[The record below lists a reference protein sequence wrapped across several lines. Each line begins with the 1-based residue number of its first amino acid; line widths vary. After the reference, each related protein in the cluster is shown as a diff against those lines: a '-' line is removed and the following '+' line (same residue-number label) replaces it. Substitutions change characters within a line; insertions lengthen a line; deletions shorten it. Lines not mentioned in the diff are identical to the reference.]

1 MTTPASSA
9 PVFDAQ
15 ALISGLPHLPG
26 VYRMLNARSDV
37 LYVGKARDLKKRV
50 SSYFQK
56 TARSPRIELM
66 LSQVAA
72 VETTATR
79 SEAEALILENNLIK
93 SLAPRYNILFRDDK
107 SYPYLML
114 SGHAYPRLGFHRGA
128 LDGKHRYFGPFPH
141 TGAVRESIQLLQKI
155 FRLRTCED
163 SVFQNRSR
171 PCLLHQ
177 IRRCSAPCV
186 GLIDGD
192 SYAADVKNA
201 ELFLQGRE
209 DDVLQALGSKMQQAA
224 ELQRYEQA
232 ASYRDQIQALSTTQQ
247 KQYADSST
255 GGDADVIACAAEDGA
270 ACVNLVMVRK
280 GRHLGDKSFFPH
292 NAEDGTAAEVL
303 QAFLTQHY
311 VNRQVPAIIVV
322 GAEFDAQETE
332 TALAEQAGRAVQV
345 VTRAQGQRRAWLE
358 MAQKNAQLALSQRLS
373 HASNQEV
380 RLAALREALGLPES
394 VQRIECF
401 DISHTQGEATVA
413 SCVVY
418 DRFDLRN
425 SEYRRYNITGIQP
438 GDDYAAMRSVLQRRY
453 EKISRGEGLVPD
465 LILIDGGKGQ
475 VNVAREVLAEL
486 GLNDIF
492 LFGVAKGE
500 ERKPGLEQ
508 LICADAKTSIQLA
521 RDDPGLHLIQAVRD
535 EAHRFAITGHRA
547 RRGKTRLTSSLEGIS
562 GIGARR
568 RRELLAR
575 FGGLK
580 GVIGA
585 SIDDL
590 AQVQGISRKLAEKIY
605 QELH

>member
-1 MTTPASSA
+1 MTAPAEPA
-9 PVFDAQ
+9 PAFDAQ
-15 ALISGLPHLPG
+15 ALISRLPHLPG
-26 VYRMLNARSDV
+26 VYRMLNAKSDV

-56 TARSPRIELM
+56 TQQSPRIELM
-66 LSQVAA
+66 LTQVATIK
-72 VETTATR
+72 TTVTR

-114 SGHAYPRLGFHRGA
+114 SGHVYPRLGFHRGA
-128 LDGKHRYFGPFPH
+128 LDGKNRYFGPFPH
-141 TGAVRESIQLLQKI
+141 TGAVRESIALLQKV

-192 SYAADVKNA
+192 NYAADAKNA

-209 DDVLQALGSKMQQAA
+209 DDVLQALGRKMQSAA
-224 ELQRYEQA
+224 DLQRYEQA
-232 ASYRDQIQALSTTQQ
+232 ALYRDQIQALASMQQ
-247 KQYADSST
+247 KQYAETST
-255 GGDADVIACAAEDGA
+255 GGDADVIACVEAGGST
-270 ACVNLVMVRK
+270 CVNLVMVRQ
-280 GRHLGDKSFFPH
+280 GRHLGDKSFFPQ
-292 NAEDGTAAEVL
+292 NAEGRSVTEVL
-303 QAFLTQHY
+303 HAFIAQHY
-311 VNRQVPAIIVV
+311 LNRQVPPVIVS
-322 GAEFDAQETE
+322 GAEFDTQELE
-332 TALAEQAGRAVQV
+332 AALTQQAAHPLLIV
-345 VTRAQGQRRAWLE
+345 VRPQGQRRAWLE
-358 MAQKNAQLALSQRLS
+358 MAQKNAQLALAQRLS
-373 HASNQEV
+373 HASNQEG
-380 RLAALREALGLPES
+380 RLAALREALGLPDA

-418 DRFDLRN
+418 DRLDMRN
-425 SEYRRYNITGIQP
+425 SEYRRYNIAGIQA

-453 EKISRGEGLVPD
+453 EKISRGEGVVPD

-475 VNVAREVLAEL
+475 VKVARDVLAEQ
-486 GLNDIF
+486 GLSDIF

-500 ERKPGLEQ
+500 GRKPGLEQ
-508 LICADAKTSIQLA
+508 LICADAKRSIQLE
-521 RDDPGLHLIQAVRD
+521 RDNPGLHLIQAIRD

-547 RRGKTRLTSSLEGIS
+547 RRGKARVTSSLEGIS
-562 GIGARR
+562 GIGAKRR
-568 RRELLAR
+568 KQLLAR

-580 GVIGA
+580 GVMGA

>member
-232 ASYRDQIQALSTTQQ
+232 ASYRDQIQALSTMQQ

-332 TALAEQAGRAVQV
+332 TALAEQAGHAVQV

-508 LICADAKTSIQLA
+508 LIGADAKTSIQLA